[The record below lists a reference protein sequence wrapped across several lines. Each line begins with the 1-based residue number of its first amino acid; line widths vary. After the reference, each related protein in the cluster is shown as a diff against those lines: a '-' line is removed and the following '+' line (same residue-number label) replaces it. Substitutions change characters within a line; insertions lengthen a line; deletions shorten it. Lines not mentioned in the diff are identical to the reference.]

1 MTDET
6 IQVNGNPVP
15 WRPGMTVRDVLDE
28 CNYVF
33 RMLVVN
39 VNGRLIKRTQ
49 YDTTEVPRDAVVEV
63 VHMISGG

>member
-1 MTDET
+1 MSDQT
-6 IQVNGNPVP
+6 IQVNDNPMP

-39 VNGRLIKRTQ
+39 VDGRLIKRNR
-49 YDTTEVPRDAVVEV
+49 YDTTEVPRGAVVKV
-63 VHMISGG
+63 VHLISGG